1 MSENL
6 LTWANKTNLPLNNLC
21 INEKN
26 QQFSFYALA
35 KAVLRGKTVDLDTF
49 IN

>member
-1 MSENL
+1 M
-6 LTWANKTNLPLNNLC
+6 K
-21 INEKN
+21 KN